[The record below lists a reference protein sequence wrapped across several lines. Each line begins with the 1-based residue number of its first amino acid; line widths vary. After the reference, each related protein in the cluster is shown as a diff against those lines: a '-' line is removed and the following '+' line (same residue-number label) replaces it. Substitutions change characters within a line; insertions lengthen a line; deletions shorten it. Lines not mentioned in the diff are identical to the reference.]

1 VFVGE
6 LVGTTVVTTHMVRE
20 GGRLRQI
27 LLVHGYL
34 EGVTE
39 RVIEGSS
46 VDDGDVIGYVGSLSA
61 GRDVLYVETRQ
72 VREGTNLGAV
82 DPSKLL
88 DDNASVACDVRNVL
102 RHGAS
107 L

>member
-1 VFVGE
+1 
-6 LVGTTVVTTHMVRE
+6 MVRE

-46 VDDGDVIGYVGSLSA
+46 VEDGDVIGYVGSLSA